1 MERLLEA
8 FELRFWKKPDR
19 RLRPNPKRPE
29 AARLMSAR
37 LNCLGGFISKRLF
50 FEKRPRWHASFRS
63 SQSGTASE
71 ETRRYHKPYYNVR
84 YQTSTAPE
92 EILTSVYT

>member
-37 LNCLGGFISKRLF
+37 LNCLGGFISKRYF
-50 FEKRPRWHASFRS
+50 
-63 SQSGTASE
+63 SGKDLDDMLPLDPHRVGPGSE

-84 YQTSTAPE
+84 YQASTAPE